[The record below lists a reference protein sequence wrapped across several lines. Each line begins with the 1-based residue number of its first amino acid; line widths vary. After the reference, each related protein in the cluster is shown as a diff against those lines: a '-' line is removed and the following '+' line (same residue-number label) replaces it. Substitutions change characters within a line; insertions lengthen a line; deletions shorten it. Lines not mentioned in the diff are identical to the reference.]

1 LLCAKVISWGD
12 FAGDFPAHRIG
23 SIPMTVSMKCALR
36 AGWMF
41 AILAAFLAAPVMA
54 QPPGGGFGGG
64 GGRGGGLGNFGFA
77 GGGFSALLS
86 NDDVKKELQLLDDQ
100 ISKVEQIQMAM
111 GAEMRELFQS
121 GDRDAMREKMTELG
135 KKTEEEIA
143 KVLDADQLKRIKEIE
158 FQQQIN
164 RPMGGFASG
173 ILSEQIVGDLGL
185 SKEQV
190 DQLTEAQKL
199 ADEEFRKKQAELR
212 AAALDKLISTLSPEQ
227 QTKFKEKYGK
237 PFEMRMRFGG
247 GGGAGGGGGRGQGG
261 GRQRPGGDRNL

>member
-1 LLCAKVISWGD
+1 
-12 FAGDFPAHRIG
+12 
-23 SIPMTVSMKCALR
+23 MTVSLKCALR
-36 AGWMF
+36 AGWLLG
-41 AILAAFLAAPVMA
+41 ILAAFLAAPVMA
-54 QPPGGGFGGG
+54 QPPGGGRGGQGGG
-64 GGRGGGLGNFGFA
+64 IGGFGNFGF
-77 GGGFSALLS
+77 GGGFTVLLS

-100 ISKVEQIQMAM
+100 ISKIEQIQMAM
-111 GAEMRELFQS
+111 GAEMRGLDFGS
-121 GDRDAMREKMTELG
+121 DRDAARAKMAEIG

-164 RPMGGFASG
+164 RGMGGFASG

-227 QTKFKEKYGK
+227 QAKFKDKYGK

-247 GGGAGGGGGRGQGG
+247 GGGAGGGGRGQGG